1 MISLRS
7 RIMQNCRIKPN
18 ISLWHITSVT
28 SLQSRNSVYI
38 HVLRSM
44 SAPFPINCLAEEF
57 ISDNVCQ
64 CVTVS
69 WRREPWRILAFPK
82 PCLTE
87 ATKRKLLF
95 RIQLIQT
102 ISSRKYH
109 AVTKL
114 VKRCSKQL
122 RRVLSMK
129 FGSTRSLYMQQ
140 SYRSRCQ

>member
-64 CVTVS
+64 CVMAQRTLAYFGFSKTVS
-69 WRREPWRILAFPK
+69 HRGHETQIAIPDTADTDDIKPK
-82 PCLTE
+82 IPCRDKTCKE
-87 ATKRKLLF
+87 VFKTAQARSQHEVWKLS
-95 RIQLIQT
+95 LIH
-102 ISSRKYH
+102 I
-109 AVTKL
+109 
-114 VKRCSKQL
+114 
-122 RRVLSMK
+122 
-129 FGSTRSLYMQQ
+129 
-140 SYRSRCQ
+140 